1 MLPKFDKETAMK
13 RTLLMI
19 GLALSSAA
27 LAQMR
32 GHDMGGSSGMQ
43 GQGGMQGMQ
52 MGQPGSALAN
62 GEVRKVDKDAGKI
75 TLRHGPIASLD
86 MPAMTMV
93 YRVKDSAILDQVK
106 AGDRVTFTM
115 EKAGGTLTVTKI
127 EPVR

>member
-1 MLPKFDKETAMK
+1 MK

-32 GHDMGGSSGMQ
+32 GHDMGGSSGMRGQSGMQGMQ

-52 MGQPGSALAN
+52 MEQPGSALAN

-106 AGDRVTFTM
+106 AGDKVTFTM